1 MSVVAITIEF
11 LGLAAYIEGL
21 FVNHVHVK
29 QEGQIVVGEGMSI
42 INQDASFE
50 MLDSLWIVADLEVG
64 EAKVVVQLSILWIDF
79 LWFFERSNR

>member
-11 LGLAAYIEGL
+11 FGLAAYVEGL

-29 QEGQIVVGEGMSI
+29 QEGQIVVGEGMCI

-79 LWFFERSNR
+79 LRFFKRSNR